1 MVKIITLSMIFFS
14 ASYVSAQTIY
24 EVKEV
29 GSQYTQTQ
37 IDQAFGSADFC
48 GYIKTSI
55 RTKIELNDG
64 TKIEFL
70 PISEQPNLDPS
81 CAQADNYVFPD
92 ATWKISST
100 GIVVRQLGGLYIKK

>member
-1 MVKIITLSMIFFS
+1 MIFFS

-29 GSQYTQTQ
+29 GSQYTLSV
-37 IDQAFGSADFC
+37 IDQAFNSADFC
-48 GYIKTSI
+48 GYVRTSV
-55 RTKIELNDG
+55 RTQIELIDG
-64 TKIEFL
+64 TKIELL
-70 PISEQPNLDPS
+70 PINEQPNLDQS

-100 GIVVRQLGGLYIKK
+100 GIVVRQMGGLYVKK